1 MLARKLI
8 GSILGLALM
17 LLASICYNL
26 GLIED
31 AKIAVLAILLGLI
44 VILSSVVTKGKKV
57 VSGEKRLTT
66 GAREGQ
72 PRPVGRHTLRMVL
85 GLTVG
90 VIIAVPVLGLAF
102 YYAGVDVPVLSPV
115 FDPVVTV
122 LMPVLDPVFN
132 FLGLSPARG
141 LSGTWVSPIR
151 GEGLVFEPK
160 YNPPHRFHYDVH
172 MELNHK
178 GNEVTGTMKV
188 MMCKVDVLDPQA
200 PPVPLTWTWSPEY
213 PVTGVV
219 SGSRIEFTVTIPDM
233 TMTFTGTFTSDLM
246 RGAVEAYQPSME
258 LWYVGEFHLQRQ
270 WS

>member
-1 MLARKLI
+1 MLARKLL
-8 GSILGLALM
+8 GSMLGLALM
-17 LLASICYNL
+17 LLASVCYNL

-44 VILSSVVTKGKKV
+44 VILSSVVTKEKKM

-72 PRPVGRHTLRMVL
+72 PRPVGRKTLRMVL

-90 VIIAVPVLGLAF
+90 VVIAVPVLALGF

-115 FDPVVTV
+115 FDPVVNV

-132 FLGLSPARG
+132 FLGLTPARG
-141 LSGTWVSPIR
+141 LSGTWGSLIR
-151 GEGLVFEPK
+151 GEGLVIEPK
-160 YNPPHRFHYDVH
+160 YNPPHRFHYDVQ
-172 MELNHK
+172 LKLTHK

-188 MMCKVDVLDPQA
+188 MTCKVDVLDPQA
-200 PPVPLTWTWSPEY
+200 PPVSLTWTWSPEY

-219 SGSRIEFTVTIPDM
+219 SGSRIEFTVAIPDM
-233 TMTFTGTFTSDLM
+233 TMTFTGRFTSYLM
-246 RGAVEAYQPSME
+246 EGEVEAYQPSMD
-258 LWYVGEFHLQRQ
+258 LWYVGEFNLQKQ
-270 WS
+270 